1 MQNKTA
7 YTKLIRRDETGE
19 TTAALDM
26 TEEEFQKIISIYGKG
41 EPTIRELKPYSE
53 RLQEAQKAALPGEE
67 LKEQN
72 FETVETD
79 GFEKTVVLLWGWIT
93 TLQRELTGDKGLRI
107 EIKYDPKALKT
118 QLAVYTPTKDVSD
131 GKQTGF

>member
-1 MQNKTA
+1 MENQIIR
-7 YTKLIRRDETGE
+7 TKIIQRESDKETC
-19 TTAALDM
+19 AALEM

-41 EPTIRELKPYSE
+41 EPAVRELKPYSE

-72 FETVETD
+72 FETVDTD
-79 GFEKTVVLLWGWIT
+79 GFEKTVILLWGWIT
-93 TLQRELTGDKGLRI
+93 TLQREFIKDGGLRI

-118 QLAVYTPTKDVSD
+118 QLAVYTPTEDVPD

>member
-1 MQNKTA
+1 MENKIIR
-7 YTKLIRRDETGE
+7 TKIVQRENNKETCS
-19 TTAALDM
+19 ALEM

-41 EPTIRELKPYSE
+41 EPTIRKLKPYSE

-72 FETVETD
+72 FETVDTD
-79 GFEKTVVLLWGWIT
+79 GFEKTVILLWGWIT

>member
-26 TEEEFQKIISIYGKG
+26 TEEEFQKIVSAYGKG
-41 EPTIRELKPYSE
+41 SQTVRELKSYSE
-53 RLQEAQKAALPGEE
+53 RLHEAQKAALPGEE

-72 FETVETD
+72 FGTVDAE
-79 GFEKTVVLLWGWIT
+79 GFEKTVILMWGWIRT
-93 TLQRELTGDKGLRI
+93 IQKELTGEKGLRI

-118 QLAVYTPTKDVSD
+118 DFAIYTPTEDALD
-131 GKQTGF
+131 GKQTGY

>member
-1 MQNKTA
+1 MENQIIRTKIVQRENNK
-7 YTKLIRRDETGE
+7 ETC
-19 TTAALDM
+19 AALEM

-41 EPTIRELKPYSE
+41 EPAVRELKPYSE

-72 FETVETD
+72 FETVDTD
-79 GFEKTVVLLWGWIT
+79 GFEKTVILLWGWIT
-93 TLQRELTGDKGLRI
+93 TLQREFIKDGGLRI

-118 QLAVYTPTKDVSD
+118 QFAVYTPTEDVPD
-131 GKQTGF
+131 GKQTG